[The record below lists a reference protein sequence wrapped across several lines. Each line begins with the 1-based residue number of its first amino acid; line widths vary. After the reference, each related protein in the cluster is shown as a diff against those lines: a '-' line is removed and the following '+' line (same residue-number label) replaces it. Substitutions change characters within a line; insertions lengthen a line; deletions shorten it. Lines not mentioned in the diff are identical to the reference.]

1 MDFDH
6 LAEEKSN
13 LIFQVWLQNLLRNSP
28 EELAGKVASRHRAGT
43 PVKAAPLANGAF
55 NICYRVTYD
64 DGHRVE
70 VRFTAL
76 GRVVARTEKVEDEV
90 AIMQYVA
97 QHTRVPVPKV
107 LGSGKC
113 VVGPYIVMDYEIVT
127 LRSNINMSVLRRAYM
142 GMAEILLELSKPEFP
157 FIGAVRLDE
166 TGEWT
171 VQQRPFTF
179 NMNRLSQTSNIPHS
193 IFGQQHFD
201 NAADYFE
208 ELARHHFHHLELQ
221 RNDAVTD
228 EADCRKKYIA
238 RCLFRKLSRDISKE
252 HCKGPFRL
260 YCDDLR
266 PDNVLVDASRLAVTG
281 VIDWEFTYAAPA
293 EFTYAAPWWLLL
305 EKPEDWET
313 DLDEFLVL
321 KECEAKKIQDG
332 SLSHSQQLS
341 IAMEKSM
348 ETGLFWI
355 CLASRHSSMFDE
367 IYWKFID
374 PRFYGPFTAVEDR
387 LGLLSE
393 EERANIDTI
402 VEQKMLQASEG
413 TFVSH
418 YSIDEL
424 VDL

>member
-6 LAEEKSN
+6 LAEERSN

-55 NICYRVTYD
+55 NVCYRVTYD
-64 DGHRVE
+64 DGHRVV

-76 GRVVARTEKVEDEV
+76 GRIVARGEKVEDEV

-113 VVGPYIVMDYEIVT
+113 VVGPYIVMDYIEGKPLSGYLREPTQGLVT
-127 LRSNINMSVLRRAYM
+127 LRSNINMSVLRTAYM
-142 GMAEILLELSKPEFP
+142 AMAEILLELSKPAFP

-166 TGEWT
+166 SGDWT
-171 VQQRPFTF
+171 VQKRPLTF
-179 NMNRLSQTSNIPHS
+179 NMNRLAQFSNIAHTCPS
-193 IFGQQHFD
+193 L
-201 NAADYFE
+201 Y
-208 ELARHHFHHLELQ
+208 FHHLELQ
-221 RNDAVTD
+221 HNDAVMD

-238 RCLFRKLSRDISKE
+238 RCLFRRLLRDISKE

-266 PDNVLVDASRLAVTG
+266 PDNVLVNASRLAVTG
-281 VIDWEFTYAAPA
+281 VIDWEFTYSAPV

-313 DLDEFLVL
+313 DLDQFVVRFMPRFNTFLGVL
-321 KECEAKKIQDG
+321 KECEARKIQDG
-332 SLSHSQQLS
+332 SLSASQRLS
-341 IAMEKSM
+341 IAMEKSL

-355 CLASRHSSMFDE
+355 CLALRHSSMFH
-367 IYWKFID
+367 
-374 PRFYGPFTAVEDR
+374 GPFASIEDR
-387 LGLLSE
+387 VTLLSA
-393 EERANIDTI
+393 EERANIDTV
-402 VEQKMLQASEG
+402 VENKMQQANEG
-413 TFVSH
+413 TLVAH